1 MSKTA
6 PAVEPGLE
14 TVHER
19 LHAVENEVGKVIL
32 GVERPVRLTTLA
44 LFARGHV
51 LYQGLPG
58 QGKTLMANCF
68 ARAIGGVSER
78 FQGSPDFLFSEALIS
93 AFPDEDGELRYY
105 AGKLL
110 RHGEKLGIVLLDEIN
125 RFLPNTQA
133 GFLEAMQERSV
144 TTARRTYPLPHFL
157 GIATKNPLE
166 AAETYPLPEAL
177 LDRFL
182 MLIHVDYP
190 DPESELRVITEPI
203 YRRMETA
210 LTSVEPVVELAELEE
225 HAKAIR
231 SSVRISEAA
240 ALYIQRLG
248 MATREPSRFGVQV
261 DGIEEIDRE
270 IVAGVSTRG
279 MTHLATAAQVAAV
292 YHGRDYVTPQDI
304 HEVVM
309 EVFEH
314 RLFVTP
320 MVLTRDPGFRRS
332 LLREILARVPAP

>member
-1 MSKTA
+1 MPGVGIA
-6 PAVEPGLE
+6 PVLDAV
-14 TVHER
+14 R
-19 LHAVENEVGKVIL
+19 DRMHAVEREVGRVIL
-32 GVERPVRLTTLA
+32 GVERSVHLTTIA

-58 QGKTLMANCF
+58 QGKTLMATCF

-93 AFPDEDGELRYY
+93 AFPDEQGELRYY

-110 RHGEKLGIVLLDEIN
+110 RHGEELGIVLLDEVN

-133 GFLEAMQERSV
+133 GFLEVMQERRV
-144 TTARRTYPLPHFL
+144 TTASRTYPLPHFL

-190 DPESELRVITEPI
+190 DPEAELRIITDPS
-203 YRRMETA
+203 YRRMATA
-210 LTSVEPVVELAELEE
+210 AASVQPVVHLPDLDRYAER
-225 HAKAIR
+225 IR
-231 SSVRISEAA
+231 SGVRVSEAA
-240 ALYIQRLG
+240 ARYIHRLG
-248 MATREPSRFGVQV
+248 QATRRPSQFGIRM
-261 DGIEEIDRE
+261 DGIEEVDE
-270 IVAGVSTRG
+270 QVVAGVSTRG

-292 YHGRDYVTPQDI
+292 YHGRDHVKPEDI
-304 HEVVM
+304 HEVFY

-314 RLFVTP
+314 RVFVKAMT
-320 MVLTRDPGFRRS
+320 LTLRPDFTRA
-332 LLREILARVPAP
+332 LLREVLTHVPAP